1 MFVIP
6 IFRCNK
12 MKAKIDKIED
22 KKINRVCY
30 KSENYHISFANSD
43 LSSPFGSSN

>member
-6 IFRCNK
+6 NFRYNK

-22 KKINRVCY
+22 KKIDRACY
-30 KSENYHISFANSD
+30 KSENYHVSFTISD
-43 LSSPFGSSN
+43 LSASFGSSN